1 VREEAGY
8 RGERERKV
16 LTAEDSDIK
25 LKIIGRL
32 NLLVSQHFFIY
43 MCRAIYNSNDGGYN
57 IKV

>member
-32 NLLVSQHFFIY
+32 NLLVSQYFLYICVGQY
-43 MCRAIYNSNDGGYN
+43 IIVMME
-57 IKV
+57 VTT